1 VNILSVMPQTT
12 ATRDRRFFSTGWRR
26 GANGATAL
34 STKNLGMAVLFRL
47 SDPFSFL
54 LLLGAV
60 SVWRAC
66 LWRIETNVCLKIASF

>member
-1 VNILSVMPQTT
+1 
-12 ATRDRRFFSTGWRR
+12 
-26 GANGATAL
+26 
-34 STKNLGMAVLFRL
+34 MAVLFRL

-60 SVWRAC
+60 SVWRAW

>member
-26 GANGATAL
+26 GAK